1 MYLEVSVLAD
11 TLDKLRR
18 LRLPHRIKSWAL
30 TSLRHRL
37 LKTGERLEKPASSD
51 SGPDKPQRR
60 QSERSVASKS
70 VEVFWAN
77 VDDVRREASGR
88 IVDASTD
95 GFGLA
100 TADPLPVGHIV
111 SLISPDCDQ
120 RRAIVRHCS
129 QLADGWKS
137 GVYWVKLERR
147 RMDRWPVSGSAT
159 LTWSDGG
166 KCHEAI
172 VEMMDIT
179 ESGARVDSPVA
190 IPTEASCRISGQEFR
205 CQGHISN
212 RIPAPK
218 DRYRLGLE
226 FYCSP
231 FSIPETVVTE
241 QLETLRS
248 EPLGPE

>member
-1 MYLEVSVLAD
+1 M
-11 TLDKLRR
+11 
-18 LRLPHRIKSWAL
+18 
-30 TSLRHRL
+30 
-37 LKTGERLEKPASSD
+37 AS
-51 SGPDKPQRR
+51 
-60 QSERSVASKS
+60 ES

-77 VDDVRREASGR
+77 ESDVRREASGR

-100 TADPLPVGHIV
+100 TADPLPVGHVV
-111 SLISPDCDQ
+111 SLISPDCDE
-120 RRAIVRHCS
+120 RKAVVRHCS
-129 QLADGWKS
+129 PLADGWKS

-166 KCHEAI
+166 KRREAI

-205 CQGHISN
+205 CQGHVSN
-212 RIPAPK
+212 RVPAPK
-218 DRYRLGLE
+218 DRYRLGLV

-241 QLETLRS
+241 
-248 EPLGPE
+248 